1 MKRIFNVL
9 KNIFNQLKKDH
20 ISEYAAECA
29 YFTILSFIPFIM
41 FFLTLVQYTNIE
53 KETIYIII
61 KELTPQTTHQL
72 IIGVIDEIYSKSIG
86 TLSITVIIAL
96 WSSGKGFFSLCK
108 GLRKIY
114 RINFDAK
121 SNIFIRI
128 EGTIYTLI
136 FIVAIIIF
144 LLIVVLG
151 NRIYELIINRYEKIA
166 IITSYL
172 LKIRFILLI
181 SIMFIIFLLI
191 YKFIPRHNLKIKTQI
206 YGALFSSIS
215 WYGMSCFFSIYID
228 LFKGFSNIYGS
239 LSSIILIMMWVY
251 ICMYMILLGG
261 EINVFLNRT
270 KNIRQNSRKY
280 LN

>member
-1 MKRIFNVL
+1 MKKKLQVL
-9 KNIFNQLKKDH
+9 KNIFNKLKKDH

-41 FFLTLVQYTNIE
+41 FFLTLVQYTDIE

-86 TLSITVIIAL
+86 TLSITVIITL
-96 WSSGKGFFSLCK
+96 WLSGKGFFSLCK

-114 RINFDAK
+114 RINLDDK

-136 FIVAIIIF
+136 FIITIIAF

-151 NRIYELIINRYEKIA
+151 NRLYKLFIYKYKNIA
-166 IITSYL
+166 IIISYL
-172 LKIRFILLI
+172 LKIRFII
-181 SIMFIIFLLI
+181 FIFIMFCSFLLI
-191 YKFIPRHNLKIKTQI
+191 YKFIPRHKLKMKTQI

-215 WYGMSCFFSIYID
+215 WYVMSYFFSIYID
-228 LFKGFSNIYGS
+228 VFKGFSNMYGS

-251 ICMYMILLGG
+251 FCMYMILLGG
-261 EINVFLNRT
+261 EINVFVNRN
-270 KNIRQNSRKY
+270 KKY
-280 LN
+280 

>member
-1 MKRIFNVL
+1 MKKIFNVL

-41 FFLTLVQYTNIE
+41 FFLTLVQYTNIG

-61 KELTPQTTHQL
+61 KELTPQIAHKL

-86 TLSITVIIAL
+86 TLSITAIIAL

-114 RINFDAK
+114 KINFEDK
-121 SNIFIRI
+121 SNVFIRI

-136 FIVAIIIF
+136 FIITIIIF
-144 LLIVVLG
+144 LLIVLFG
-151 NRIYELIINRYEKIA
+151 NRSYELAINKYEKIA
-166 IITSYL
+166 IITFYL

-181 SIMFIIFLLI
+181 GIMFIIFLLI
-191 YKFIPRHNLKIKTQI
+191 YKFIPRHKLKIKTQI

-215 WYGMSCFFSIYID
+215 WYVISCFFSIYID

-261 EINVFLNRT
+261 EINVFVNRT
-270 KNIRQNSRKY
+270 KKY
-280 LN
+280 